1 MSESNISRTTNIFR
15 HWFFRIKKPFVLVF
29 SESVTA
35 TPFQGSIYVIF
46 HKSDVKFWGKC
57 EMVWKSQRKQH
68 IICLLLWMG
77 VYIKNS
83 VKLKFRNIYHIFIL
97 KLFLPND
104 RKTKNI
110 ANEFADFI
118 WLQLALR
125 MLALCF
131 TKDLSQFV
139 KKIYRQ

>member
-1 MSESNISRTTNIFR
+1 M
-15 HWFFRIKKPFVLVF
+15 VF

-77 VYIKNS
+77 VYIK
-83 VKLKFRNIYHIFIL
+83 KLGEAKISKY
-97 KLFLPND
+97 LPH
-104 RKTKNI
+104 
-110 ANEFADFI
+110 FY
-118 WLQLALR
+118 
-125 MLALCF
+125 
-131 TKDLSQFV
+131 S
-139 KKIYRQ
+139 